1 MNKFLERHE
10 LQKLTQQETDDMNR
24 LIISKRIELVISKR
38 PTKESQASMACW
50 WSLPNIQTEI
60 NQYRFFTNSMKENR
74 RVTLPTHSMES
85 VLP

>member
-10 LQKLTQQETDDMNR
+10 LQKLTQEETDDMNR

-38 PTKESQASMACW
+38 PTKESQASRACW